1 MDVVRHQYVRM
12 NRALVPGSCVGEQT
26 KIQLTIAV
34 DAEAQPTVVT
44 ALHHMQ
50 RNARQF

>member
-12 NRALVPGSCVGEQT
+12 NRALVPSSCVGKQT

-34 DAEAQPTVVT
+34 DAEAQPTIVT
-44 ALHHMQ
+44 ALYYVQ